1 MPVAQQFFK
10 ISGVAAADAVKLRLT
25 ASYKE
30 IASIIGLAEAT
41 VTDPGEPITSSEA
54 ITRKFGSRVR
64 ITYKIGTKK
73 RASALIFVAA
83 DKEDD
88 AIKNLPGKNFN
99 LKPIISAGYP
109 RRAVFN

>member
-1 MPVAQQFFK
+1 MPVPQAFFK
-10 ISGVAAADAVKLRLT
+10 ISGVASADAVKLRLT
-25 ASYKE
+25 TSYNE
-30 IASIIGLAEAT
+30 IATIIGLTTAA

-64 ITYKIGTKK
+64 ITIKTGAKK
-73 RASALIFVAA
+73 RASALIFVPA

-99 LKPIISAGYP
+99 GKSIISAGYP